1 MVTFCSCVI
10 LDLIASI
17 TAQATISV
25 VFPENGWGKTRN
37 HMLTVALHIKSN
49 EKIIFSFNEQRS

>member
-17 TAQATISV
+17 TAQAMISV

-37 HMLTVALHIKSN
+37 HKLTVALHTKGN
-49 EKIIFSFNEQRS
+49 EKIIFF